1 MKILITCHSYYPK
14 KDGVQFVTQYL
25 AEGLVKLGCEVTV
38 FTNHCPDVTNIRE
51 ERFNG
56 VFIKRFEALTKHAI
70 YYGDKKK
77 YQNEVLNQYSKFDVM
92 VNVCTQCPTTDW
104 LFPILDKINIPKVL
118 YLHSIWD
125 FKFKKEDFS
134 ELKKFLGKCWF
145 NFRWGIYYN
154 THKKEFKK
162 YNIVTQLHEMDYAN
176 KYFKNKYD
184 INSIIIEN
192 AAEDVFFEKEI
203 DENIILPKKYIL
215 NVSNYIKR
223 KNQIRCLEL
232 FLNSD
237 VPDDWELI
245 LIGSKRN
252 SYYEKVLKR
261 YNEYKKTGGK
271 KQVKLMYD
279 VPRKD
284 VSTYVKKAQ
293 LTLMASDWEAFPI
306 TLVESLAA
314 GVPYISSN
322 VGIVK
327 FLNGGIVCNNNVEFV
342 YWLNKLSSNETLRKN
357 LGMIGKKEAINSFSV
372 SSKVN
377 QFYKILKEL
386 EKVSE
391 NYEK

>member
-1 MKILITCHSYYPK
+1 M
-14 KDGVQFVTQYL
+14 
-25 AEGLVKLGCEVTV
+25 
-38 FTNHCPDVTNIRE
+38 
-51 ERFNG
+51 
-56 VFIKRFEALTKHAI
+56 
-70 YYGDKKK
+70 
-77 YQNEVLNQYSKFDVM
+77 
-92 VNVCTQCPTTDW
+92 
-104 LFPILDKINIPKVL
+104 
-118 YLHSIWD
+118 
-125 FKFKKEDFS
+125 
-134 ELKKFLGKCWF
+134 
-145 NFRWGIYYN
+145 
-154 THKKEFKK
+154 
-162 YNIVTQLHEMDYAN
+162 
-176 KYFKNKYD
+176 
-184 INSIIIEN
+184 
-192 AAEDVFFEKEI
+192 
-203 DENIILPKKYIL
+203 
-215 NVSNYIKR
+215 
-223 KNQIRCLEL
+223 RCLEL
-232 FLNSD
+232 FLKSN

-279 VPRKD
+279 IPRKD

-327 FLNGGIVCNNNVEFV
+327 FLNGGIVCNNDVEFV

-386 EKVSE
+386 EK
-391 NYEK
+391 